1 MTALSIIF
9 LIIAFAFI
17 LISLYLFKEV
27 RKLPRDV
34 SSSVTEALQVT
45 TVAIGDINRSLGEL
59 KTRGERFEDFGKA
72 INEIGNLL
80 RPPHIRGMTGE
91 ILLEKILSD
100 MLPSGIYQMKHTFR
114 SGEQVDAVI
123 KFREFILPVDSKFPL
138 DSFKKMLECET
149 EDDKRRCYKEFVQA
163 VKRQVDSIS
172 RKYIL
177 PDENTFEFAFMYV
190 PSESVYYEAVVR
202 DKHYGEE
209 SSLLSYAAKNR
220 VYIVSP
226 ATLFP
231 YISTIVHGLKAF
243 RIEENAK
250 QILERIGALR
260 KDFEEFKTVFDV
272 VGAHLSDAYKKYLS
286 EAVKRLSKVEIDI
299 SSLELRHKDEQRQ
312 DKIYEDKSALI
323 R

>member
-1 MTALSIIF
+1 M
-9 LIIAFAFI
+9 
-17 LISLYLFKEV
+17 ISLYLFKEV

-34 SSSVTEALQVT
+34 STSVTAALQVT
-45 TVAIGDINRSLGEL
+45 TGAIGDINRSLGEL
-59 KTRGERFEDFGKA
+59 KTRGERLEDFGKA

-80 RPPHIRGMTGE
+80 RPPHIRGVTGE
-91 ILLEKILSD
+91 VLLEKILSD
-100 MLPSGIYQMKHTFR
+100 MLPSGIYQMKYSFR

-123 KFREFILPVDSKFPL
+123 KFREFILPIDSKFPL
-138 DSFKKMLECET
+138 DSFRRMLECET
-149 EDDKRRCYKEFVQA
+149 EDEKRKYYKEFIQA
-163 VKRQVDSIS
+163 VKKQVDSIA

-190 PSESVYYEAVVR
+190 PSESVYYEAIVR
-202 DKHYGEE
+202 DKQYGEE
-209 SSLLSYAAKNR
+209 SGLISYAAENR

-260 KDFEEFKTVFDV
+260 KDFEEFKAVFDV
-272 VGAHLSDAYKKYLS
+272 VGNHLSDAYKKYLS
-286 EAVKRLSKVEIDI
+286 EAVKRLSKVDMDI
-299 SSLELRHKDEQRQ
+299 SSLELRHKEEQRS
-312 DKIYEDKSALI
+312 DKLYEDKGALI
-323 R
+323 K

>member
-1 MTALSIIF
+1 VTAFSVIF
-9 LIIAFAFI
+9 LLAAFAFM
-17 LISLYLFKEV
+17 LISLYLLKEL
-27 RKLPRDV
+27 RKLPCDI
-34 SSSVTEALQVT
+34 SGSVTHALQAT
-45 TVAIGDINRSLGEL
+45 TGAIGDMNRSLGEL
-59 KTRGERFEDFGKA
+59 KTRGERLEDFGKA
-72 INEIGNLL
+72 INEIGGLL

-91 ILLEKILSD
+91 VLLEKILSD
-100 MLPSGIYQMKHTFR
+100 MLPNGIYRMKYAFR

-123 KFREFILPVDSKFPL
+123 KFRELILPVDSKFPL
-138 DSFKKMLECET
+138 DSFKKMLECEA

-163 VKRQVDSIS
+163 VKRQVDSIA

-190 PSESVYYEAVVR
+190 PSESVYYEAIVR
-202 DKHYGEE
+202 DKQYGEE
-209 SSLLSYAAKNR
+209 NNLLSYAVKNR

-231 YISTIVHGLKAF
+231 FLSTIVYGLKAF

-250 QILERIGALR
+250 QILGRIGALR

-286 EAVKRLSKVEIDI
+286 EAVRRLSKVETDI
-299 SSLELRHKDEQRQ
+299 SSLELRHKDEQGQ
-312 DKIYEDKSALI
+312 DNIYEDKGMLI
-323 R
+323 K

>member
-1 MTALSIIF
+1 MTAVSVIF
-9 LIIAFAFI
+9 LIVAFVFI
-17 LISLYLFKEV
+17 LVSLYLFREI
-27 RKLPRDV
+27 RKIPRDV

-45 TVAIGDINRSLGEL
+45 SGAIGDINRSLGEL
-59 KTRGERFEDFGKA
+59 KMRGERLEDFGKA
-72 INEIGNLL
+72 INEIGSLL

-91 ILLEKILSD
+91 VLLEKILSD
-100 MLPSGIYQMKHTFR
+100 MLPSGIYQMKYSFR

-123 KFREFILPVDSKFPL
+123 KFREFILPLDSKFPL
-138 DSFKKMLECET
+138 DSFKRMLECET
-149 EDDKRRCYKEFVQA
+149 EDDKRKCYKEFVQA
-163 VKRQVDSIS
+163 VKRQVDSIAK
-172 RKYIL
+172 KYIL

-209 SSLLSYAAKNR
+209 SSLLSYAANNR

-250 QILERIGALR
+250 QILARIGALR

-286 EAVKRLSKVEIDI
+286 EAVKRLSKVETDI
-299 SSLELRHKDEQRQ
+299 SSLELRHKDEQGQ